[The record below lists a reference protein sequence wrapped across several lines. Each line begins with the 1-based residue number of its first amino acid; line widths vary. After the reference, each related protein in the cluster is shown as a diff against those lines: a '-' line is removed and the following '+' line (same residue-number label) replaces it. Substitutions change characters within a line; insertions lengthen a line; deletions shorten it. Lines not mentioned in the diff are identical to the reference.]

1 MFTSPRGYLLAV
13 AVFFLTACS
22 TVSVTTDF
30 DHLAS
35 FSQYHTYALTP
46 DTAKLGLS
54 PSSEAALRETLRTN
68 LARRGIT
75 ETSENADLHVVPHV
89 STKEKQ
95 VVHQSSDWGY
105 NGMGYGY
112 GRYDMWAGAPRTYTD
127 ISQYT
132 EGTLILDFVDAKTQ
146 KLVFR
151 GTGTGTVSDP
161 KTNAERIREAVEKI
175 VNDFPKTVKQ

>member
-13 AVFFLTACS
+13 AVLFLTACS
-22 TVSVTTDF
+22 TVSVTTDY

-46 DTAKLGLS
+46 DTAKLELS

-68 LARRGIT
+68 LALRGIT
-75 ETSENADLHVVPHV
+75 ETRENADLHVVPHV
-89 STKEKQ
+89 STKEKI
-95 VVHQSSDWGY
+95 VVNQSSDWGY
-105 NGMGYGY
+105 DGMPYGY
-112 GRYDMWAGAPRTYTD
+112 GQYGMWAGAPQTYSD

-132 EGTLILDFVDAKTQ
+132 EGTLILDFVDAKTK

-161 KTNAERIREAVEKI
+161 QTNAERIREAVEKI
-175 VNDFPKTVKQ
+175 MKDFPKTVKQ